1 MGRASAKSMGR
12 CPKPQFL
19 GVRGGF
25 AAAHTQKEYR
35 GGGGAAP
42 APPPEV
48 TLQEPWPHGGLGARA
63 TYPRR
68 GDAGGT
74 PALPACV
81 ALGA

>member
-19 GVRGGF
+19 GVR
-25 AAAHTQKEYR
+25 
-35 GGGGAAP
+35 GGGAAP

>member
-1 MGRASAKSMGR
+1 LGR

-35 GGGGAAP
+35 GGGSAAP

-48 TLQEPWPHGGLGARA
+48 TLH
-63 TYPRR
+63 
-68 GDAGGT
+68 
-74 PALPACV
+74 
-81 ALGA
+81 